1 MAKIKCRSLR
11 CGQTG
16 RVRGLMSYETVQR
29 SEGLSVVKRQENSS
43 SRTITSVTRRPVSAQ
58 YKAELQREAANGHL
72 GLSMRGRTS
81 DHRKG

>member
-1 MAKIKCRSLR
+1 
-11 CGQTG
+11 
-16 RVRGLMSYETVQR
+16 MSYETVQR